1 VEIKKTRASNPI
13 KNKKYPNCLVASF
26 EKMQQNKANRDENGW
41 K

>member
-13 KNKKYPNCLVASF
+13 KKYPNCLVASF
-26 EKMQQNKANRDENGW
+26 EKLQQNKANRDENGW